1 MKRPGRPRKHNP
13 AIPAHIDQTRIPAG
27 VYWDASGN
35 GRWYV
40 FVETDGS
47 KNTRV
52 VAQRDA
58 TLADL
63 FAIMETQDGTAARGT
78 VQYVVDRYL
87 ASPAFKKLSP
97 RAQDDYL
104 YIFKQAL
111 AFKTQ
116 RGALGELVVDRLAPP
131 VFARIRDKVAADTP
145 AKANAWL
152 RRIKRAFAWGV
163 QDGCCRTNPCAG
175 VELAAEAGRN
185 GMPESLAVM
194 RAVQL
199 FAHQRSKL
207 DRNAPGHLAPY
218 LAPFIEI
225 AYQCRLRSI
234 EVLTLTDANLLKPGI
249 RSNRRKGS
257 RDNITRWTP
266 GLRLAVRLLRNHRR
280 AMWDGRAIPIRR
292 PLIVAEG
299 GDGLTRDGFSIA
311 WQRMMRAAIDASVIA
326 ESQRFTA
333 HGIKHRGITDSDDKA
348 AGGHRSERMRQHYD
362 HDVPVVEPPRGTSS
376 FRESFM
382 ERRSKRS

>member
-163 QDGCCRTNPCAG
+163 QDGCCRTN
-175 VELAAEAGRN
+175 
-185 GMPESLAVM
+185 
-194 RAVQL
+194 
-199 FAHQRSKL
+199 
-207 DRNAPGHLAPY
+207 
-218 LAPFIEI
+218 
-225 AYQCRLRSI
+225 
-234 EVLTLTDANLLKPGI
+234 T
-249 RSNRRKGS
+249 
-257 RDNITRWTP
+257 
-266 GLRLAVRLLRNHRR
+266 
-280 AMWDGRAIPIRR
+280 
-292 PLIVAEG
+292 
-299 GDGLTRDGFSIA
+299 
-311 WQRMMRAAIDASVIA
+311 
-326 ESQRFTA
+326 
-333 HGIKHRGITDSDDKA
+333 
-348 AGGHRSERMRQHYD
+348 
-362 HDVPVVEPPRGTSS
+362 
-376 FRESFM
+376 
-382 ERRSKRS
+382 